1 MFRSHFCLNRWRI
14 WNLIASHQTPR
25 TVLWISLGRFKG
37 QPSGSYIFISTCFL
51 IFSINLPRSGISTG
65 TTGHYTQ
72 VVWAESSRLGCGKRG
87 KYVVCNYLGGNMS
100 GSSIY
105 KRVSLILSNI
115 LLLFSALMV
124 HCIDFPTYY
133 DREVPAQHAQK
144 DQLVQMGFVELN
156 LRVFL
161 HNWSL

>member
-1 MFRSHFCLNRWRI
+1 M
-14 WNLIASHQTPR
+14 SHQTPR
-25 TVLWISLGRFKG
+25 TVLWISLGRFIG

-115 LLLFSALMV
+115 LLLFSAFMV

-133 DREVPAQHAQK
+133 RRELPAQPAQK
-144 DQLVQMGFVELN
+144 EQLVQMVFVELN
-156 LRVFL
+156 LRVF
-161 HNWSL
+161 HHKWSL

>member
-1 MFRSHFCLNRWRI
+1 M
-14 WNLIASHQTPR
+14 SHQTPR

-37 QPSGSYIFISTCFL
+37 QPSGSYIFISTWFL
-51 IFSINLPRSGISTG
+51 IFSTNPPRSGISTG

-105 KRVSLILSNI
+105 KRASLILSNI
-115 LLLFSALMV
+115 LLLFSASMF
-124 HCIDFPTYY
+124 HCIDFPTHYH
-133 DREVPAQHAQK
+133 RELPAQPAQK
-144 DQLVQMGFVELN
+144 DQLVQMVFVELN